1 MAKKL
6 DAENMKAIPVRLT
19 ENERLETMGSRAML
33 VLVIILAVGLFFSLL
48 YIVAD
53 KILLKLSQIGGFTIR
68 VEVSD
73 EE

>member
-1 MAKKL
+1 
-6 DAENMKAIPVRLT
+6 MKAIPVRLT
-19 ENERLETMGSRAML
+19 GYERLETMGPRAML

-53 KILLKLSQIGGFTIR
+53 KLLRKLSQNGGFTIR
-68 VEVSD
+68 VEASD

>member
-1 MAKKL
+1 
-6 DAENMKAIPVRLT
+6 MKAIPVRLT
-19 ENERLETMGSRAML
+19 GNERLKTMGPRAML
-33 VLVIILAVGLFFSLL
+33 VLAIILAVGLLFSLL